1 MKTFLSLA
9 LVSAALTT
17 SGCFTYEQRTVP
29 NRVVVQ
35 ETAVSPAPQRVVTV
49 LPTGYRTRV
58 YRGDPYYYYTTTSII
73 AGIRAAATQSLSGLG
88 RRFFWKARPRV
99 ARLSRPGPGF
109 HFGGGAPDDFS
120 AGAENI
126 SQGRASGLH
135 HTFRG

>member
-58 YRGDPYYYYTTTSII
+58 YRGEPYYYNENVYYRRYPSGGYTVVE
-73 AGIRAAATQSLSGLG
+73 
-88 RRFFWKARPRV
+88 RPW
-99 ARLSRPGPGF
+99 
-109 HFGGGAPDDFS
+109 
-120 AGAENI
+120 
-126 SQGRASGLH
+126 
-135 HTFRG
+135 